1 MLNEMLEYQKEE
13 QTKISLENE
22 LLKSKDR
29 EQASLIQQTLKKQHS
44 DLISLE
50 KSAQKIN
57 ELYNS
62 AISKYNEYMKKLE
75 ALETE
80 IQNADPEK
88 SEVYEKMYKDF
99 AQVGASLEKNVTN
112 IYKDVQQINKEYED
126 IINKS
131 KVDRKKFDTF
141 KAAFSKLKAEKE
153 PKINELQ
160 ESMAKIQKKINSK
173 IFAIYS
179 QKRESHIFPVFV
191 PLTENKCGGCRM
203 EVPASKLN
211 KMKESELGII
221 ECESCGRYIYQK

>member
-160 ESMAKIQKKINSK
+160 ESMAKVQKKIDPK

-211 KMKESELGII
+211 KMKDSELGII